1 MLLLRILNVL
11 LNAKEAINLLETI
24 YLLKMRRQ
32 HYFLVLTTVLFCY
45 WHSFAQNPELSDSL
59 KSVYYSN
66 SENQTDLEM
75 LSNIA
80 DNEVDPDSVTKYS
93 LLLITNAKALGDDE
107 MIYSG
112 YHQLGNG
119 LRLQGDFKEALKAYF
134 KSLNYANKIRDNKAI
149 AYTNIEI
156 GNVYS
161 LSGNTANADLYYN
174 KGIDELR
181 KGKDSIPLGSALFNA
196 GDEYLRLGNL
206 EKAEIFTKE
215 AELIFEKADYPLGRA
230 YSLGNLGRINAGLG
244 NDDLAEENLNT
255 AIVLL
260 QELNAHNAIAEF
272 LVSLSNVYSE
282 KGDTEKAFE
291 YARRSLEISKKYG
304 FKNYIAAAYAKL
316 SELYEEIGYTAKSFQ
331 YYKDFITY
339 RDSVRN
345 LESISEMANLRTNFE
360 ISQKQTEV
368 DLLSQ
373 QKKNQQ
379 NIVIGVLVALFL
391 LMLLVFGLYRRNNF
405 IRRTNLII
413 EKEKNRSERLLRNI
427 LPEGTA
433 LELMETGKVKA
444 KKFKEVSVLFTDFEG
459 FTQYAES
466 LSPEE
471 LVKSV
476 DFYFTKFDKI
486 IEKHGLEKI
495 KTIGD
500 SYMCAAGVP
509 FPIKDHAI
517 KIMYAALEILDFVE
531 KSKRDHQGLDAQF
544 EIRIGIN
551 SGSLI
556 AGVVGSKKFAY
567 DIWGDTVNMA
577 SRMESCSESGKIN
590 ISENTYQ
597 LVKGDF
603 SCIERGKIEV
613 KNKGMVPMYF
623 VECVKDLSTKST
635 NGIPTAM
642 S

>member
-1 MLLLRILNVL
+1 MRRLHYLLILITVLFSYWTCIAQNPKTLDSIKNIYYSSSEHKSNLEMLLLISRNEIEPDSSVKYSAL
-11 LNAKEAINLLETI
+11 LIKNAKIVKND
-24 YLLKMRRQ
+24 KMT
-32 HYFLVLTTVLFCY
+32 Y
-45 WHSFAQNPELSDSL
+45 E
-59 KSVYYSN
+59 
-66 SENQTDLEM
+66 
-75 LSNIA
+75 
-80 DNEVDPDSVTKYS
+80 
-93 LLLITNAKALGDDE
+93 
-107 MIYSG
+107 G
-112 YHQLGNG
+112 YHRLGNG
-119 LRLQGDFKEALKAYF
+119 LRIQGDFKEGLKAYF
-134 KSLNYANKIRDNKAI
+134 QSLIYANKIGDNKSI
-149 AYTNIEI
+149 AFTNIEI

-161 LSGNTANADLYYN
+161 LTGNTANADIYYN
-174 KGIDELR
+174 RGLDELR
-181 KGKDSIPLGSALFNA
+181 KLNDSIPLGSALFNA

-215 AELIFEKADYPLGRA
+215 AELIFEKVDYPLGRA
-230 YSLGNLGRINAGLG
+230 YSLGNLGRINAGFG
-244 NDDLAEENLNT
+244 KDDLAEENLNT
-255 AIVLL
+255 AIILL
-260 QELNAHNAIAEF
+260 QDLNAYNAIAEF

-282 KGDTEKAFE
+282 KGDTDKAFE

-304 FKNYIAAAYAKL
+304 FKNYIAAAYEKL
-316 SELYEEIGYTAKSFQ
+316 SELYEDIGYTAKSFQ
-331 YYKDFITY
+331 YYKDYITY

-345 LESISEMANLRTNFE
+345 LESISEMANLRTNYE
-360 ISQKQTEV
+360 IAKKQAEV

-379 NIVIGVLVALFL
+379 NIVIGVLVALLL

-413 EKEKNRSERLLRNI
+413 EREKNRSEHLLKNI
-427 LPEGTA
+427 LPEETA

-471 LVKSV
+471 LVKTV
-476 DFYFTKFDKI
+476 DFYFTNFDKI

-509 FPIKDHAI
+509 FPMKDHAI
-517 KIMYAALEILDFVE
+517 RIMLAALEILEFVQE
-531 KSKRDHQGLDAQF
+531 TKKNYQSTDAQF

-577 SRMESCSESGKIN
+577 SRMESCSKIGKIN

-597 LVKGDF
+597 LIKDDF
-603 SCIERGKIEV
+603 SCEERGKIEV

-623 VECVKDLSTKST
+623 VQNFKDFTAKSR
-635 NGIPTAM
+635 NGVPTAM

>member
-1 MLLLRILNVL
+1 
-11 LNAKEAINLLETI
+11 
-24 YLLKMRRQ
+24 MRNSQ
-32 HYFLVLTTVLFCY
+32 YFLVLLCILLVCGKIP
-45 WHSFAQNPELSDSL
+45 AQDSKDSDSL
-59 KSVYYSN
+59 KKIYYSSLEDQIDLDN
-66 SENQTDLEM
+66 LLEIAKNQ
-75 LSNIA
+75 A
-80 DNEVDPDSVTKYS
+80 DPDSVIKYS
-93 LLLITNAKALGDDE
+93 KLLIGHARRLGASDKV
-107 MIYSG
+107 YQG
-112 YHQLGNG
+112 YRQLGNG
-119 LRLQGDFKEALKAYF
+119 YRLKVDLKEALKAYF
-134 KSLNYANKIRDNKAI
+134 KSLDYANKNYDKIGA
-149 AYTNIEI
+149 AYSNIEI

-161 LSGNTANADLYYN
+161 TSGNTANADLYYN
-174 KGIDELR
+174 RGIAELR
-181 KGKDSIPLGSALFNA
+181 KGVDSTSLGSALFNA

-215 AELIFEKADYPLGRA
+215 AELIFEKRDYSLGRA
-230 YSLGNLGRINAGLG
+230 YSLGNLGRINAQLG
-244 NDDLAEENLNT
+244 KDKLAEENLNT
-255 AIVLL
+255 AIILL
-260 QELNAHNAIAEF
+260 EDMGAYNAIAEF
-272 LVSLSNVYSE
+272 LVSLSDVYSE
-282 KGDTEKAFE
+282 KGDTKKAFE
-291 YARRSLEISKKYG
+291 YASRSLEISKKYG
-304 FKNYIAAAYAKL
+304 FKNYIAGAYQKL
-316 SELYEEIGYTAKSFQ
+316 SELYEQIGYTTKSFQ
-331 YYKDFITY
+331 YYKDYIIY
-339 RDSVRN
+339 RDSIRN

-413 EKEKNRSERLLRNI
+413 EREKNRSEHLLRNI
-427 LPEGTA
+427 LPEETA

-444 KKFKEVSVLFTDFEG
+444 KKFEEVSVLFTDFEG
-459 FTQYAES
+459 FTQYSES
-466 LSPEE
+466 LSPEK
-471 LVKSV
+471 LVESV
-476 DFYFTKFDKI
+476 DFYFSKFDKI

-509 FPIKDHAI
+509 FPMKDHAI
-517 KIMYAALEILDFVE
+517 TMMYAALEILEFVE
-531 KSKRDHQGLDAQF
+531 ESKKENEALGAHF

-590 ISENTYQ
+590 ISEDTFQ
-597 LVKGDF
+597 LVKSNF
-603 SCIERGKIEV
+603 LCKERGKIQV

-623 VECVKDLSTKST
+623 VENNKNLVSAETDMIPTKSAQ
-635 NGIPTAM
+635 NL
-642 S
+642 

>member
-1 MLLLRILNVL
+1 
-11 LNAKEAINLLETI
+11 
-24 YLLKMRRQ
+24 
-32 HYFLVLTTVLFCY
+32 
-45 WHSFAQNPELSDSL
+45 
-59 KSVYYSN
+59 
-66 SENQTDLEM
+66 
-75 LSNIA
+75 
-80 DNEVDPDSVTKYS
+80 
-93 LLLITNAKALGDDE
+93 
-107 MIYSG
+107 
-112 YHQLGNG
+112 
-119 LRLQGDFKEALKAYF
+119 
-134 KSLNYANKIRDNKAI
+134 
-149 AYTNIEI
+149 
-156 GNVYS
+156 
-161 LSGNTANADLYYN
+161 
-174 KGIDELR
+174 
-181 KGKDSIPLGSALFNA
+181 
-196 GDEYLRLGNL
+196 
-206 EKAEIFTKE
+206 
-215 AELIFEKADYPLGRA
+215 
-230 YSLGNLGRINAGLG
+230 
-244 NDDLAEENLNT
+244 
-255 AIVLL
+255 
-260 QELNAHNAIAEF
+260 
-272 LVSLSNVYSE
+272 
-282 KGDTEKAFE
+282 
-291 YARRSLEISKKYG
+291 
-304 FKNYIAAAYAKL
+304 
-316 SELYEEIGYTAKSFQ
+316 
-331 YYKDFITY
+331 
-339 RDSVRN
+339 
-345 LESISEMANLRTNFE
+345 MANLRTNFE

-413 EKEKNRSERLLRNI
+413 EKEKNRSEHLLRNI
-427 LPEGTA
+427 LPEETA

-444 KKFKEVSVLFTDFEG
+444 KKFEEVSVLFTDFEG

-471 LVKSV
+471 LVKRV

-509 FPIKDHAI
+509 FPMENHAI
-517 KIMYAALEILDFVE
+517 KIIYAALEILDFVE

-623 VECVKDLSTKST
+623 VESVKDLSTKSR
-635 NGIPTAM
+635 NGVPTAM

>member
-1 MLLLRILNVL
+1 
-11 LNAKEAINLLETI
+11 LNALNALEAIKLLETI

-45 WHSFAQNPELSDSL
+45 WHSVAQNPELSDSL

>member
-1 MLLLRILNVL
+1 M
-11 LNAKEAINLLETI
+11 
-24 YLLKMRRQ
+24 
-32 HYFLVLTTVLFCY
+32 FGY
-45 WHSFAQNPELSDSL
+45 WHCVAQDPEQSDSL
-59 KSVYYSN
+59 KDVYYSK

-75 LSNIA
+75 LLNIA
-80 DNEVDPDSVTKYS
+80 KNEVDPDSVYKYS
-93 LLLITNAKALGDDE
+93 TLLITNAKIIGDDE
-107 MIYSG
+107 KTYAG

-134 KSLNYANKIRDNKAI
+134 KSLNYANKITDNKGV

-161 LSGNTANADLYYN
+161 LIGNTANADIYYN

-181 KGKDSIPLGSALFNA
+181 KEEDSKSFGSAIFNV
-196 GDEYLRLGNL
+196 GDEYIRIGNL
-206 EKAEIFTKE
+206 EKAEILTKE
-215 AELIFEKADYPLGRA
+215 AKLIFEKVDYPLGIA
-230 YSLGNLGRINAGLG
+230 YCLGNLGRINAGLG
-244 NDDLAEENLNT
+244 KDDLAEENLNT
-255 AIVLL
+255 AIALL
-260 QELNAHNAIAEF
+260 EELNAHNAIAEF
-272 LVSLSNVYSE
+272 LVSLSDVYSE
-282 KGDTEKAFE
+282 KGDTDKAFE
-291 YARRSLEISKKYG
+291 YASRSLEISKKYG
-304 FKNYIAAAYAKL
+304 FKNYIANAYAKL

-331 YYKDFITY
+331 YYKDYITY

-391 LMLLVFGLYRRNNF
+391 LMLLVFGLYRRNNY

-413 EKEKNRSERLLRNI
+413 EKEKNRSEHLLRNI
-427 LPEGTA
+427 LPQGTV
-433 LELMETGKVKA
+433 LELMETGKVQA
-444 KKFKEVSVLFTDFEG
+444 KKFEEVSVLFTDFES
-459 FTQYAES
+459 FTQYSES

-471 LVKSV
+471 LVKTV

-509 FPIKDHAI
+509 FPMKDHAK

-531 KSKRDHQGLDAQF
+531 ESKKDNQALAAQF

-577 SRMESCSESGKIN
+577 SRMESYSESGKIN
-590 ISENTYQ
+590 ISENTYK

-603 SCIERGKIEV
+603 SCKERGKIEV

-623 VECVKDLSTKST
+623 VENIKEYSAKRR
-635 NGIPTAM
+635 NGVPTAM

>member
-1 MLLLRILNVL
+1 
-11 LNAKEAINLLETI
+11 
-24 YLLKMRRQ
+24 MRRQ
-32 HYFLVLTTVLFCY
+32 HYFLVLTIVLFGY
-45 WHSFAQNPELSDSL
+45 WHSVAQNPELSDSL
-59 KSVYYSN
+59 KSVYYSK

-75 LSNIA
+75 LLKIA
-80 DNEVDPDSVTKYS
+80 NNTADPDSLTKYS
-93 LLLITNAKALGDDE
+93 TLLITRAKALGDDE
-107 MIYSG
+107 MVYKG
-112 YHQLGNG
+112 YRNLGNG
-119 LRLQGDFKEALKAYF
+119 LRLKGDLKEALKAYF
-134 KSLNYANKIRDNKAI
+134 KSLDYANRIKDKKGI
-149 AYTNIEI
+149 AYSNIEI

-161 LSGNTANADLYYN
+161 MSGNTANADLYYN

-181 KGKDSIPLGSALFNA
+181 KGEDSIPLGSALFNA
-196 GDEYLRLGNL
+196 GDEYLRIGNL

-215 AELIFEKADYPLGRA
+215 AENIFEKVDFPLGRA

-255 AIVLL
+255 AIDLL
-260 QELNAHNAIAEF
+260 QELNAQNAIAEF
-272 LVSLSNVYSE
+272 LVSLSDVYSE
-282 KGDTEKAFE
+282 KGDSEKAFQ
-291 YARRSLEISKKYG
+291 YASRSLEISKKYG
-304 FKNYIAAAYAKL
+304 FKNYIADAYQKL
-316 SELYEEIGYTAKSFQ
+316 SELYEQIGYTAKSFQ
-331 YYKDFITY
+331 YYKDYITY

-345 LESISEMANLRTNFE
+345 LESVSEMANLRTNFE
-360 ISQKQTEV
+360 ISQKQNEV
-368 DLLSQ
+368 DLLNQ

-413 EKEKNRSERLLRNI
+413 EKEKNRSEHLLKNI
-427 LPEGTA
+427 LPEETA

-444 KKFKEVSVLFTDFEG
+444 KKFAEVSVLFTDFEG
-459 FTQYAES
+459 FTQYSES

-476 DFYFTKFDKI
+476 DFYFSKFDKI

-509 FPIKDHAI
+509 FPMKNHAI
-517 KIMYAALEILDFVE
+517 AMMYAALEILEFVE
-531 KSKRDHQGLDAQF
+531 ESKKENSALGAHF

-590 ISENTYQ
+590 ISENTFQ
-597 LVKGDF
+597 LVKDSF
-603 SCIERGKIEV
+603 SCKERGKIEV
-613 KNKGMVPMYF
+613 KNKGMVSMYF
-623 VECVKDLSTKST
+623 VENVKDLTANRT
-635 NGIPTAM
+635 NGVPTKM